1 MEPPSAD
8 ESSVSAITTTAVT
21 DDTHAVVVTAP
32 MQEATIAE
40 LTPASYDKIIEARVY
55 RKWVA
60 VTYLKNGMKKETAFC
75 CILIDRE
82 VNTLPSN
89 LITQ

>member
-1 MEPPSAD
+1 MEPPSTD
-8 ESSVSAITTTAVT
+8 ESSAGAITTTRVT
-21 DDTHAVVVTAP
+21 DDNKVVVVSAA
-32 MQEATIAE
+32 MQEATISE

-60 VTYLKNGMKKETAFC
+60 VTYLKNGAKKETAFC

-82 VNTLPSN
+82 VNTVLYN
-89 LITQ
+89 LTRQ

>member
-1 MEPPSAD
+1 MEPTSAD
-8 ESSVSAITTTAVT
+8 ETSTSAVT
-21 DDTHAVVVTAP
+21 VTLGTNDDKAIAISAA

-40 LTPASYDKIIEARVY
+40 LTPTSYDKKLEARVY

-60 VTYLKNGMKKETAFC
+60 VTYLKNGAKKETAFC

-82 VNTLPSN
+82 VNTLPCN
-89 LITQ
+89 LTTQ